1 MDRGYSAGT
10 AIQGLLQLKD
20 LLKKD
25 HVVVVILH
33 DHGSRYVGKIYNDQW
48 MMERGFLDVKTF
60 KDIIAGRGTKRI
72 ITAGPDQSVSEAFE
86 LVEDGLLNEADFRS
100 FMFGNSVRLHATMNP
115 HFFKGTA
122 VETEATREMSGPA

>member
-1 MDRGYSAGT
+1 MKYVDASQQVTDKEAAIMARRIAKEEGLFCGYSAGT

-86 LVEDGLLNEADFRS
+86 LMQKYNIENLPVLKDGE
-100 FMFGNSVRLHATMNP
+100 
-115 HFFKGTA
+115 
-122 VETEATREMSGPA
+122 